1 MILKKLF
8 ILLIQF
14 NVFEIR
20 WDIWKY
26 DNSNNEILK
35 LGNNVCF
42 FILLRFIDRKYNDN
56 RVIIINKKE

>member
-1 MILKKLF
+1 MYSRLD
-8 ILLIQF
+8 
-14 NVFEIR
+14 E
-20 WDIWKY
+20 KY

-56 RVIIINKKE
+56 RVIIINKKK

>member
-42 FILLRFIDRKYNDN
+42 FILLRFIDCKYNDN

>member
-8 ILLIQF
+8 ILLILF